1 MATLEATYSEWRN
14 NTGGDMKVSDLF
26 SAEMEPDLDKW
37 LGNFTSL
44 DDLFSAI
51 PQLYARL
58 ETQNIQGIV
67 EDGAVIVGPV
77 HIGIGSVVRGHA
89 IIRGQAIVGNN
100 TVVESHAE
108 IRAGS
113 FIGSKCVI
121 GHGCSI
127 IKSMIMSNVNISAGA
142 VIRNSV
148 IGFGSVVGSGAA
160 LGTDE
165 IEGPLGSVSQNPSK
179 LGAVLGDYAVVGA
192 NSSIKSGTVVGSRTI
207 IGEGVLAQG
216 IYDSNQTVT
225 LTQALEIKPRR

>member
-1 MATLEATYSEWRN
+1 V
-14 NTGGDMKVSDLF
+14 D
-26 SAEMEPDLDKW
+26 
-37 LGNFTSL
+37 
-44 DDLFSAI
+44 
-51 PQLYARL
+51 
-58 ETQNIQGIV
+58 
-67 EDGAVIVGPV
+67 
-77 HIGIGSVVRGHA
+77 
-89 IIRGQAIVGNN
+89 
-100 TVVESHAE
+100 SHAE

-142 VIRNSV
+142 VIKNSV
-148 IGFGSVVGSGAA
+148 IGFGSVVGPGAA

-165 IEGPLGSVSQNPSK
+165 IEGPLGSVPQILSK

-216 IYDSNQTVT
+216 IYESNQTVT
-225 LTQALEIKPRR
+225 LTQALEIKPRS